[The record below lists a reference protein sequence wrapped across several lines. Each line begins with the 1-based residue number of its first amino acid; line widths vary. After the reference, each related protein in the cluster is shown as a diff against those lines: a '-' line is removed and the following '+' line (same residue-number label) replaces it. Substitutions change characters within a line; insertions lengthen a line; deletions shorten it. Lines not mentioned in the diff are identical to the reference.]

1 MVTMKV
7 SRPNSYH
14 FCPDCVSLEM
24 TSMDHHIISSTASTG
39 ATNLKHV
46 AIEFLIPN
54 STL

>member
-1 MVTMKV
+1 MVTMNV

-14 FCPDCVSLEM
+14 FCPDSVSLEM
-24 TSMDHHIISSTASTG
+24 RSMAHHIISSTASTG

-46 AIEFLIPN
+46 AIELIISN